1 MTAFETAWA
10 LTKEWSPSWR
20 DRAEELPLLE
30 DMNFAERNDTLM
42 GEGTS
47 LRVHPHPL
55 DSRFVVKTP
64 HPPSRRMANMWDKS
78 KIRPDEY
85 NDALM
90 ATARYGLEH
99 EQEGN
104 KGLPAFMEQLGFP
117 VASEMYVENPD
128 NMDYLIQPKM
138 GYDNRDSSFDEL
150 RDYKNIGEFALES
163 AFGDKGTPS
172 NWAEDPKGLERLL
185 DFGTD
190 VPDYWDWDGVK
201 NTWSGKQQKDIPLGE
216 WMQESLDQHEIQ
228 IPASRLL
235 NFIQDQPPVYSG
247 KPSHGLEQYLETI
260 EPYSENPK
268 LVKVGGK
275 PIWLQGY

>member
-1 MTAFETAWA
+1 MSAFATAWDS

-20 DRAEELPLLE
+20 DRAEQIPLLE

-64 HPPSRRMANMWDKS
+64 HPPSRRGANLWDKS

-138 GYDNRDSSFDEL
+138 GYDNRDSS
-150 RDYKNIGEFALES
+150 
-163 AFGDKGTPS
+163 
-172 NWAEDPKGLERLL
+172 
-185 DFGTD
+185 
-190 VPDYWDWDGVK
+190 
-201 NTWSGKQQKDIPLGE
+201 
-216 WMQESLDQHEIQ
+216 
-228 IPASRLL
+228 
-235 NFIQDQPPVYSG
+235 
-247 KPSHGLEQYLETI
+247 
-260 EPYSENPK
+260 
-268 LVKVGGK
+268 
-275 PIWLQGY
+275 